1 MENYLEYIDAYFQ
14 RMLDPE
20 EIKRFEQK
28 ITEDK
33 EFADEVAFYLSA
45 KQSSKAEADR
55 EKKEW
60 FRELLAQQRP
70 VININQHRSTKR
82 IWIYRVSAAAAVLI
96 CIFFAWYF
104 FLYKS
109 TSPEQMANNYINKDL
124 KTLPVKM
131 SAKTDSIQD
140 GLRLYNNEQYKPAIK
155 QFESI
160 LQRDTAN
167 YLIKNYLGIIYLRL
181 GNYDTALQ
189 YFQQF
194 EKDTTLYSNASLFY
208 QALTL
213 LKRNLPGDKQKAKEL
228 LQQVVNNDLEG
239 KEHAEQWLKKW

>member
-20 EIKRFEQK
+20 EIKRFERK

-45 KQSSKAEADR
+45 KQSLKAEADR

-70 VININQHRSTKR
+70 LIDINQYRSAKR
-82 IWIYRVSAAAAVLI
+82 IWIYRVSAAAAVI
-96 CIFFAWYF
+96 VCAFFAWYF
-104 FLYKS
+104 FFS
-109 TSPEQMANNYINKDL
+109 NNSATPQQMADNYVNENFKNLSI
-124 KTLPVKM
+124 TM
-131 SAKTDSIQD
+131 SAELDSTQT
-140 GLRLYNNEQYKPAIK
+140 GLRLYNEGKYDSALSL
-155 QFESI
+155 FEMIS
-160 LQRDTAN
+160 QRDSRN
-167 YLIKNYLGIIYLRL
+167 DLLKKYLGIVYLRL
-181 GNYDTALQ
+181 GNYDKALQ
-189 YFQQF
+189 HFQAF
-194 EKDTTLYSNASLFY
+194 EHDNLYYNPSVFY

-228 LQQVVNNDLEG
+228 LQQVVNNDLDE
-239 KEHAEQWLKKW
+239 KETAQQWLKKW